1 MNIMTHLAVIA
12 FWLCCSLLC
21 YTYFV
26 YPFILFVCYAFVQL
40 CSDLRFL
47 LGRRERRVSPVGSN
61 DIPGITFVI
70 AAYNEERNLAAKLV
84 NLRQTTYPA
93 EKLQIIFVSDGS
105 TDGTNEL
112 LKSVSAAFVET
123 IFRSERSGKPL
134 ALNCGVEHARHDI
147 LVFSD
152 ASTLFAPDAIA
163 NMVRHFRD
171 PRIGAVCGSL
181 QFSGSE
187 ESERTEGTYWQFERV
202 LRMMESRLGATV
214 NASGAIYAL
223 RRKCFV
229 PLMAGDLLDDLL
241 IPMKARKLG
250 YKVMEDP
257 EAGATDFSADTV
269 KSEFTR
275 RTRLAVGSF
284 RALRRMDIAAL
295 RGFTGFAFVS
305 HKLLRWLLPF
315 FLVFMLVSNAFLVR
329 TPFYGAAFVAQVV
342 FYLWASLGF
351 VFHEQMKQARIV
363 LLPYFLLTV
372 HLAFLVG
379 FWRCFFSEYQTTWER
394 VN

>member
-1 MNIMTHLAVIA
+1 MTHVAVDV
-12 FWLCCSLLC
+12 FWLCLGLVS
-21 YTYFV
+21 YTYFG
-26 YPFILFVCYAFVQL
+26 YPLILFVCYAFVQL
-40 CSDLRFL
+40 HSDVRFL
-47 LGRRERRVSPVGSN
+47 LGRRERRVTPVRSN

-70 AAYNEERNLAAKLV
+70 AAHNEERNLAAKLD
-84 NLRQTTYPA
+84 NLRQTAYPA

-105 TDGTNEL
+105 TDSTNEL
-112 LKSVSAAFVET
+112 LKSVSDTFVET
-123 IFRSERSGKPL
+123 IFLSERSGKPL

-171 PRIGAVCGSL
+171 PRIGAVCGSV

-187 ESERTEGTYWQFERV
+187 ESKRTEGTYWRFEKI
-202 LRMMESRLGATV
+202 LRLMESRLGATI

-223 RRKCFV
+223 RKECFV
-229 PLMAGDLLDDLL
+229 PLRAGDLIDDFL

-250 YKVMEDP
+250 FKVTEDP
-257 EAGATDFSADTV
+257 EAVATDFSAETV
-269 KSEFTR
+269 RDEFTR

-284 RALRRMDIAAL
+284 RALRRIDLAAL
-295 RGFTGFAFVS
+295 GGYTGFAFVS

-315 FLVFMLVSNAFLVR
+315 FLVFMLASNAFLIGWS
-329 TPFYGAAFVAQVV
+329 FYSAAFAVQLV
-342 FYLWASLGF
+342 FYLWGSLGF
-351 VFHEQMKQARIV
+351 VFHEQMRQARIA

-379 FWRCFFSEYQTTWER
+379 FWRCFFGEHQTTWER
-394 VN
+394 AK